1 LVGTGLCSYR
11 VRGVDGSCAKHLAVE
26 SYTSI
31 MLPTFKLIIV
41 SIPSPTHSFIPG
53 LKLSFSANPS
63 LRSLRSLSSSV
74 LSPRIPRTS
83 EHFRFYF
90 SFFSVF
96 HFSVVG
102 SVRWIKLTHVRAF
115 GRTLKRHLVSY
126 RIVSYQHNGYRPVG
140 SK

>member
-31 MLPTFKLIIV
+31 MLLTQLTFKLIIV

-53 LKLSFSANPS
+53 LKLSFSANSS
-63 LRSLRSLSSSV
+63 LRSLRSFSSSV

-90 SFFSVF
+90 SFFLFSTFQLSVPCGGL
-96 HFSVVG
+96 S
-102 SVRWIKLTHVRAF
+102 
-115 GRTLKRHLVSY
+115 
-126 RIVSYQHNGYRPVG
+126 
-140 SK
+140 